1 MTELFRD
8 LAEGD
13 PPRALSR
20 GLWARRAAMTV
31 FTAVVV
37 VALLDV
43 LGQRTTR
50 SSAAGPAATLSL
62 RAPKVVRGG
71 LLFESKVEIAARRAI
86 DHPRLVL
93 ADGWVEGMQVNS
105 VSPDAEGATARGD
118 DVVLSFPALRA
129 GERRTIRLQFQVN
142 PTNIGHRSYDLELD
156 DAEAPLARVGRT
168 LTILP

>member
-13 PPRALSR
+13 PPRALNR

-31 FTAVVV
+31 LAVVVV

-43 LGQRTTR
+43 LGQRASR
-50 SSAAGPAATLSL
+50 SSAAGPAAALSL

-71 LLFESKVEIAARRAI
+71 LLFESRVEITARRAI

-105 VSPDAEGATARGD
+105 VSPDAEGTTSRGG

-129 GERRTIRLQFQVN
+129 GERRTIRMQFQVD
-142 PTNIGHRSYDLELD
+142 PTNVGHRSYDLELD
-156 DAEAPLARVGRT
+156 DAETALARIDRT